1 MLHGRASQT
10 RGKARAGGLK
20 QEMSSKYSKRVKE
33 GNHVTLDEM
42 KKQARPRAGGA
53 LAKVS
58 S

>member
-42 KKQARPRAGGA
+42 EK
-53 LAKVS
+53 
-58 S
+58 